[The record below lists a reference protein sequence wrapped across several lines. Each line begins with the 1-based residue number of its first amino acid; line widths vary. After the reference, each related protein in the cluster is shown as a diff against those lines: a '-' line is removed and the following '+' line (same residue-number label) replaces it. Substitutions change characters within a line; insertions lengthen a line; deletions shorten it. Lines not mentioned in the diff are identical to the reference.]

1 TELIEGVPGVAA
13 LRGEALSVSRG
24 SAFIKN
30 LPHAGFPAWDLL
42 AVESYREVWR
52 RAHGYFSLNMAASRG
67 CPFRCAWCAK
77 PIWGNQYLQRRPT
90 AVATEMA
97 YLKGAF
103 RPDHIWF
110 ADDIFGFR
118 TDWVSEFASALRANG
133 GTVPFT
139 IQ

>member
-67 CPFRCAWCAK
+67 CPFRCSWCAK
-77 PIWGNQYLQRRPT
+77 PIWGNQYAQRS
-90 AVATEMA
+90 AESVAAEFT
-97 YLKGAF
+97 YLKHRF
-103 RPDHIWF
+103 NPDHIWF

-118 TDWVSEFASALRANG
+118 PAWVLRFAHAVREAG
-133 GTVPFT
+133 ARVPF
-139 IQ
+139 